1 MFDLMETDLKPGS
14 GKPAVVTPDRDA
26 KARAMA
32 VEMGMKWQCRRVN
45 AWVNITECVTR
56 YATAKHAGPDVHCPC
71 LECSSVVAHIRKHGG
86 TVDPVIKPK
95 PQEPVQMA
103 APAKKIA
110 VVQKSQPNPFESWE
124 RFDPG
129 ARFQDGESFV
139 TLTVGRVFSF
149 SKNADADLGLDKY
162 NSVDVFARNGKLGL
176 MFHTDRSGA
185 LALTKHGA
193 NRTISSRGL
202 CRAFAL
208 DYLVKKR
215 LPLREV
221 APGFVEV
228 DLSVEAGS

>member
-1 MFDLMETDLKPGS
+1 METDLKPGT
-14 GKPAVVTPDRDA
+14 GKPAGVTPDRDA

-95 PQEPVQMA
+95 QQEPTQMA

-110 VVQKSQPNPFESWE
+110 VVQKSQTNPFESWE

-149 SKNADADLGLDKY
+149 SKNADVALGLEKY
-162 NSVDVFARNGKLGL
+162 NSVDVYASKTKLGL
-176 MFHTDRSGA
+176 AFHTDRSGT
-185 LALTKHGA
+185 LALTKHGS
-193 NRTISSRGL
+193 NMTISSRGL
-202 CRAFAL
+202 CKAFAL

-215 LPLREV
+215 LPVREV

-228 DLSVEAGS
+228 DLSTEVES